1 MQCNM
6 LVCNWLHSIGQNH
19 FFVMILL
26 NRVPLFRVLPEDSA
40 QSTGQKN
47 RIPYSRPKDM
57 IYRLDT

>member
-1 MQCNM
+1 MGSL
-6 LVCNWLHSIGQNH
+6 LVRNLLHSVGQNH
-19 FFVMILL
+19 FFVMMLL